1 MTEPD
6 TVTYPIGVQSAVY
19 STAFFNGTVQSM
31 ASTIVAL
38 LVVALIDK
46 NLALL
51 VGVILA
57 SRQFLTVSM
66 SVYAGSLMDNFGT
79 KRVIIFFGF
88 TGVLSALSYPA
99 VSLIF
104 GVEVGASLQNPG
116 VLFVLSIILVQM
128 VSGYSEGSSWI
139 GSQTLVGQLMKG
151 HPVYAGR
158 MTFVARIGGFLGPP
172 AIGYAWDFWGPWGG
186 FGFLAVWIAG
196 GMIAASFL
204 PDTREATRG
213 AQEEADAAHI
223 EKQVASGAT
232 PKKQS
237 TYGETLRLLLIP
249 AVAMVIM
256 VTVMRQTGSGVQSSF
271 YVVWLGEHVGI
282 DGSDIGW
289 LIGAANGASAVA
301 ALCTGPLLKRYSAHW
316 LLIVMVT
323 ISVVAIAITPLFGTN
338 FTSLLFMALLGGIC
352 VRGFA
357 QGLNLPLMMIILSNN
372 VAPHLQGRVTALRIS
387 FNRFGGLLVPP
398 GMGALAQ
405 FLTPETKEEATEAV
419 KGIAA
424 REGLADAF
432 YIVGI
437 AGVIAL
443 AAVALWVALSPSFKK
458 ANEPGV

>member
-1 MTEPD
+1 
-6 TVTYPIGVQSAVY
+6 
-19 STAFFNGTVQSM
+19 M

-51 VGVILA
+51 IGVILA
-57 SRQFLTVSM
+57 SRQFLTVTL
-66 SVYAGSLMDNFGT
+66 SVYSGTLMDNFGT
-79 KRVIIFFGF
+79 KRVIIAFGVA
-88 TGVLSALSYPA
+88 GVLSALAYPA
-99 VSLIF
+99 ISMVL

-116 VLFVLSIILVQM
+116 MALILAVIFVQM
-128 VSGYSEGSSWI
+128 ISGWSEATAWI

-158 MTFVARIGGFLGPP
+158 MTFVARLGGFLGPP

-186 FGFLAVWIAG
+186 FGFLAVWIVG

-204 PDTREATRG
+204 PDTRAAT
-213 AQEEADAAHI
+213 QESRDDA
-223 EKQVASGAT
+223 EKSEEPDAEDVT
-232 PKKQS
+232 PAKQS
-237 TYGETLRLLLIP
+237 NYGQTLRLLLIP

-271 YVVWLGEHVGI
+271 YVVWLSEHVGI
-282 DGSDIGW
+282 QGSTIGW
-289 LIGAANGASAVA
+289 LIGAANGASAIA
-301 ALCTGPLLKRYSAHW
+301 ALCTSPLMKRYSAHW
-316 LLIVMVT
+316 LLILMVT
-323 ISVVAIAITPLFGTN
+323 VSVIAIAVTPLFGTT
-338 FTSLLFMALLGGIC
+338 FSTLLFMALLGGIC

-357 QGLNLPLMMIILSNN
+357 QGLNLPLMMIILSRN

-398 GMGALAQ
+398 GMGALADM
-405 FLTPETKEEATEAV
+405 EIV
-419 KGIAA
+419 G
-424 REGLADAF
+424 GLANAF

-443 AAVALWVALSPSFKK
+443 GVLSLWVLFSPSFNK
-458 ANEPGV
+458 E

>member
-1 MTEPD
+1 MATEPNP
-6 TVTYPIGVQSAVY
+6 TYSISMQSAVY

-51 VGVILA
+51 IGVILA
-57 SRQFLTVSM
+57 SRQFLTVTL
-66 SVYAGSLMDNFGT
+66 SVYSGTLMDNFGT
-79 KRVIIFFGF
+79 KRVIIAFGVA
-88 TGVLSALSYPA
+88 GVLSALAYPA
-99 VSLIF
+99 ISMVL

-116 VLFVLSIILVQM
+116 MALILAVIFVQM
-128 VSGYSEGSSWI
+128 ISGWSEATAWI

-158 MTFVARIGGFLGPP
+158 MTFIARLGGFLGPP

-186 FGFLAVWIAG
+186 FGFLAVWIVG

-204 PDTREATRG
+204 PDTRAAT
-213 AQEEADAAHI
+213 QESRDDA
-223 EKQVASGAT
+223 EKSEEPDAEDVT
-232 PKKQS
+232 PVKQS
-237 TYGETLRLLLIP
+237 NYGQTLRLLLIP

-271 YVVWLGEHVGI
+271 YVVWLSEHVGI
-282 DGSDIGW
+282 QGSTIGW
-289 LIGAANGASAVA
+289 LIGAANGASAIA
-301 ALCTGPLLKRYSAHW
+301 ALCTSPLMKRYSAHW
-316 LLIVMVT
+316 LLILMVT
-323 ISVVAIAITPLFGTN
+323 VSVIAIAVTPLFGTT
-338 FTSLLFMALLGGIC
+338 FSTLLFMALLGGIC

-357 QGLNLPLMMIILSNN
+357 QGLNLPLMMIILSRN
-372 VAPHLQGRVTALRIS
+372 VAPHLQGRVTAQRIS

-398 GMGALAQ
+398 GMGALADM
-405 FLTPETKEEATEAV
+405 EIV
-419 KGIAA
+419 G
-424 REGLADAF
+424 GLANAF

-443 AAVALWVALSPSFKK
+443 GVLSLWVLFSPSFNK
-458 ANEPGV
+458 E

>member
-1 MTEPD
+1 MATEQHP
-6 TVTYPIGVQSAVY
+6 TYSISMQSAVY

-51 VGVILA
+51 IGVILA
-57 SRQFLTVSM
+57 SRQFLTVTL
-66 SVYAGSLMDNFGT
+66 SVYSGTLMDNFGT
-79 KRVIIFFGF
+79 KRVIIAFGVA
-88 TGVLSALSYPA
+88 GVLSALAYPA
-99 VSLIF
+99 ISMVL

-116 VLFVLSIILVQM
+116 IALILAVIFVQM
-128 VSGYSEGSSWI
+128 ISGWSEATAWI

-158 MTFVARIGGFLGPP
+158 MTFVARLGGFLGPP

-186 FGFLAVWIAG
+186 FGFLAMWIVG

-204 PDTREATRG
+204 PDTRAATQGSRDD
-213 AQEEADAAHI
+213 AEKSEEPAA
-223 EKQVASGAT
+223 EDVT
-232 PKKQS
+232 PAKQS
-237 TYGETLRLLLIP
+237 NYGQTLRLLLIP

-271 YVVWLGEHVGI
+271 YVVWLSEHVGI
-282 DGSDIGW
+282 QGSTIGW
-289 LIGAANGASAVA
+289 LIGAANGASAIA
-301 ALCTGPLLKRYSAHW
+301 ALCTSPLMKRYSAHW
-316 LLIVMVT
+316 LLILMVT
-323 ISVVAIAITPLFGTN
+323 VSVIAIAVTPLFGTT
-338 FTSLLFMALLGGIC
+338 FSTLLFMALLGGIC

-357 QGLNLPLMMIILSNN
+357 QGLNLPLMMIILSRN

-398 GMGALAQ
+398 GMGALADM
-405 FLTPETKEEATEAV
+405 EIV
-419 KGIAA
+419 G
-424 REGLADAF
+424 GLANAF

-437 AGVIAL
+437 GGVIAL
-443 AAVALWVALSPSFKK
+443 GALSLWVLFSPSFKK
-458 ANEPGV
+458 E

>member
-1 MTEPD
+1 MATEPNP
-6 TVTYPIGVQSAVY
+6 TYSISMQSAVY

-51 VGVILA
+51 IGVILA
-57 SRQFLTVSM
+57 SRQFLTVTL
-66 SVYAGSLMDNFGT
+66 SVYSGTLMDNFGT
-79 KRVIIFFGF
+79 KRVIIAFGVA
-88 TGVLSALSYPA
+88 GVLSALAYPA
-99 VSLIF
+99 ISMVL

-116 VLFVLSIILVQM
+116 MALILAVIFVQM
-128 VSGYSEGSSWI
+128 ISGWSEATAWI

-158 MTFVARIGGFLGPP
+158 MTFVARLGGFLGPP

-186 FGFLAVWIAG
+186 FGFLAVWIVG

-204 PDTREATRG
+204 PDTRVAT
-213 AQEEADAAHI
+213 QESRDDA
-223 EKQVASGAT
+223 EKSEEPDAEDVT
-232 PKKQS
+232 PVKQS
-237 TYGETLRLLLIP
+237 NYGQTLRLLLIP

-271 YVVWLGEHVGI
+271 YVVWLSEHVGI
-282 DGSDIGW
+282 QGSTIGW
-289 LIGAANGASAVA
+289 LIGAANGASAIA
-301 ALCTGPLLKRYSAHW
+301 ALCTSPLMKRYSAHW
-316 LLIVMVT
+316 LLILMVT
-323 ISVVAIAITPLFGTN
+323 VSVIAIAVTPLFGTT
-338 FTSLLFMALLGGIC
+338 FSTLLFMALLGGIC

-357 QGLNLPLMMIILSNN
+357 QGLNLPLMMIILSRN

-398 GMGALAQ
+398 GMGALADM
-405 FLTPETKEEATEAV
+405 EIV
-419 KGIAA
+419 G
-424 REGLADAF
+424 GLANAF

-443 AAVALWVALSPSFKK
+443 GVLSLWVLFSPSFNK
-458 ANEPGV
+458 E

>member
-1 MTEPD
+1 MATEPNP
-6 TVTYPIGVQSAVY
+6 TYSISMQSAVY

-51 VGVILA
+51 IGVILA
-57 SRQFLTVSM
+57 SRQFLTVTL
-66 SVYAGSLMDNFGT
+66 SVYSGTLMDNFGT
-79 KRVIIFFGF
+79 KRVIIAFGVA
-88 TGVLSALSYPA
+88 GVLSALAYPA
-99 VSLIF
+99 ISMVL

-116 VLFVLSIILVQM
+116 MALILAVIFVQM
-128 VSGYSEGSSWI
+128 ISGWSEATAWI

-158 MTFVARIGGFLGPP
+158 MTFVARLGGFLGPP

-186 FGFLAVWIAG
+186 FGFLAVWIVG

-204 PDTREATRG
+204 PDTRVAT
-213 AQEEADAAHI
+213 QESRDDA
-223 EKQVASGAT
+223 EKSEEPDAEDVT
-232 PKKQS
+232 PAKQS
-237 TYGETLRLLLIP
+237 NYGQTLRLLLIP

-271 YVVWLGEHVGI
+271 YVVWLSEHVGI
-282 DGSDIGW
+282 QGSTIGW
-289 LIGAANGASAVA
+289 LIGAANGASAIA
-301 ALCTGPLLKRYSAHW
+301 ALCTSPLMKRYSAHW
-316 LLIVMVT
+316 LLILMVT
-323 ISVVAIAITPLFGTN
+323 VSVIAIAVTPLFGTT
-338 FTSLLFMALLGGIC
+338 FSTLLFMALLGGIC

-357 QGLNLPLMMIILSNN
+357 QGLNLPLMMIILSRN

-398 GMGALAQ
+398 GMGALADM
-405 FLTPETKEEATEAV
+405 EIV
-419 KGIAA
+419 G
-424 REGLADAF
+424 GLANAF

-443 AAVALWVALSPSFKK
+443 GVLSLWVLFSPSFNKK
-458 ANEPGV
+458 

>member
-1 MTEPD
+1 MNDET
-6 TVTYPIGVQSAVY
+6 TKRFSWGLQGAVY

-38 LVVALIDK
+38 LVVSLIDK

-51 VGVILA
+51 VGVVLA

-79 KRVIIFFGF
+79 RRVIIAFGF
-88 TGVLSALSYPA
+88 AGVAAALAYPTLSIL
-99 VSLIF
+99 F
-104 GVEVGASLQNPG
+104 GVELGASTSDPG
-116 VLFVLSIILVQM
+116 LFFVLAIILVQM
-128 VSGYSEGSSWI
+128 VSGYAEGTSWI

-172 AIGYAWDFWGPWGG
+172 AIGYAWDFGGAWGG
-186 FGFLAVWIAG
+186 FGFLAAWIAG

-204 PDTREATRG
+204 PDTRAATQDSRDRADSERAQDAATR
-213 AQEEADAAHI
+213 AD
-223 EKQVASGAT
+223 T

-249 AVAMVIM
+249 AVAMVVM

-282 DGSDIGW
+282 SGSTIGW
-289 LIGAANGASAVA
+289 LVGAANAASAVA
-301 ALCTGPLLKRYSAHW
+301 ALCVGPLLRKYPAHW
-316 LLIVMVT
+316 LLILMVT

-338 FTSLLFMALLGGIC
+338 FTTLLFLALLGGIC

-357 QGLNLPLMMIILSNN
+357 QGLNLPLMMIILSKN
-372 VAPHLQGRVTALRIS
+372 VASHLQGRVTALRIS

-398 GMGALAQ
+398 GMGALAD
-405 FLTPETKEEATEAV
+405 LEAV
-419 KGIAA
+419 G
-424 REGLADAF
+424 GLANAF
-432 YIVGI
+432 YIVGA
-437 AGVIAL
+437 AGVVALGLL
-443 AAVALWVALSPSFKK
+443 AAWVACSPSFRN
-458 ANEPGV
+458 AD

>member
-1 MTEPD
+1 MATEPNP
-6 TVTYPIGVQSAVY
+6 TYSISMQSAVY

-51 VGVILA
+51 IGVILA
-57 SRQFLTVSM
+57 SRQFLTVTL
-66 SVYAGSLMDNFGT
+66 SVYSGTLMDNFGT
-79 KRVIIFFGF
+79 KRVIIAFGVA
-88 TGVLSALSYPA
+88 GVLSALAYPA
-99 VSLIF
+99 ISMVL

-116 VLFVLSIILVQM
+116 MALILAVIFVQM
-128 VSGYSEGSSWI
+128 ISGWSEATAWI

-158 MTFVARIGGFLGPP
+158 MTFVARLGGFLGPP

-186 FGFLAVWIAG
+186 FGFLAVWIVG

-204 PDTREATRG
+204 PDTRAAT
-213 AQEEADAAHI
+213 QESRDDA
-223 EKQVASGAT
+223 EKSEEPDAEDVT
-232 PKKQS
+232 PAKQS
-237 TYGETLRLLLIP
+237 NYGQTLRLLLIP

-271 YVVWLGEHVGI
+271 YVVWLSEHVGI
-282 DGSDIGW
+282 QGSTIGW
-289 LIGAANGASAVA
+289 LIGAANGASAIA
-301 ALCTGPLLKRYSAHW
+301 ALCTSPLMKRYSAHW
-316 LLIVMVT
+316 LLILMVT
-323 ISVVAIAITPLFGTN
+323 VSVIAIAVTPLFGTT
-338 FTSLLFMALLGGIC
+338 FSTLLFMALLGGIC

-357 QGLNLPLMMIILSNN
+357 QGLNLPLMMIILSRN

-398 GMGALAQ
+398 GMGALADM
-405 FLTPETKEEATEAV
+405 EIV
-419 KGIAA
+419 G
-424 REGLADAF
+424 GLANAF

-443 AAVALWVALSPSFKK
+443 GVLSLWVLFSPSFNK
-458 ANEPGV
+458 E

>member
-1 MTEPD
+1 MATEQHP
-6 TVTYPIGVQSAVY
+6 TYSVSMQSAVY

-51 VGVILA
+51 IGVILA
-57 SRQFLTVSM
+57 SRQFLTVTL
-66 SVYAGSLMDNFGT
+66 SVYSGTLMDNFGT
-79 KRVIIFFGF
+79 KRVIIAFGVA
-88 TGVLSALSYPA
+88 GVLSALAYPA
-99 VSLIF
+99 ISMVL

-116 VLFVLSIILVQM
+116 IALILAIIFVQM
-128 VSGYSEGSSWI
+128 ISGWSEATAWI

-158 MTFVARIGGFLGPP
+158 MTFVARLGGFLGPP

-186 FGFLAVWIAG
+186 FGFLALWIVG

-204 PDTREATRG
+204 PDTRAATQGSRDD
-213 AQEEADAAHI
+213 AEKSEEPSSED
-223 EKQVASGAT
+223 VT
-232 PKKQS
+232 PAKQS
-237 TYGETLRLLLIP
+237 NYGQTLRLLMIP

-271 YVVWLGEHVGI
+271 YVVWLSEHVGI
-282 DGSDIGW
+282 QGSTIGW
-289 LIGAANGASAVA
+289 LIGAANGASAIA
-301 ALCTGPLLKRYSAHW
+301 ALCTSPLMKRYSAHW
-316 LLIVMVT
+316 LLILMVT
-323 ISVVAIAITPLFGTN
+323 VSVIAIAVTPLFGTT
-338 FTSLLFMALLGGIC
+338 FSTLLFMALLGGIC

-357 QGLNLPLMMIILSNN
+357 QGLNLPLMMIILSRN

-398 GMGALAQ
+398 GMGALADM
-405 FLTPETKEEATEAV
+405 EMV
-419 KGIAA
+419 G
-424 REGLADAF
+424 GLANAF

-437 AGVIAL
+437 GGVIAL
-443 AAVALWVALSPSFKK
+443 GALSLWVLFSPSFKK
-458 ANEPGV
+458 E

>member
-1 MTEPD
+1 MATEPNP
-6 TVTYPIGVQSAVY
+6 TYSISMQSAVY

-51 VGVILA
+51 IGVILA
-57 SRQFLTVSM
+57 SRQFLTVTL
-66 SVYAGSLMDNFGT
+66 SVYSGTLMDNFGT
-79 KRVIIFFGF
+79 KRVIIAFGVA
-88 TGVLSALSYPA
+88 GVLSALAYPA
-99 VSLIF
+99 ISMVL

-116 VLFVLSIILVQM
+116 MALILAVIFVQM
-128 VSGYSEGSSWI
+128 ISGWSEATAWI

-158 MTFVARIGGFLGPP
+158 MTFVARLGGFLGPP

-186 FGFLAVWIAG
+186 FGFLAVWIVG

-204 PDTREATRG
+204 PDTRAAT
-213 AQEEADAAHI
+213 QESRDDA
-223 EKQVASGAT
+223 EKSEEPDTEDVT
-232 PKKQS
+232 PVKQS
-237 TYGETLRLLLIP
+237 NYGQTLRLLLIP

-271 YVVWLGEHVGI
+271 YVVWLSEHVGI
-282 DGSDIGW
+282 QGSTIGW
-289 LIGAANGASAVA
+289 LIGAANGASAIA
-301 ALCTGPLLKRYSAHW
+301 ALCTSPLMKRYSAHW
-316 LLIVMVT
+316 LLILMVT
-323 ISVVAIAITPLFGTN
+323 VSVIAIAVTPLFGTT
-338 FTSLLFMALLGGIC
+338 FSTLLFMALLGGIC

-357 QGLNLPLMMIILSNN
+357 QGLNLPLMMIILSRN

-398 GMGALAQ
+398 GMGALADM
-405 FLTPETKEEATEAV
+405 EIV
-419 KGIAA
+419 G
-424 REGLADAF
+424 GLANAF

-443 AAVALWVALSPSFKK
+443 GVLSLWVLFSPSFNK
-458 ANEPGV
+458 E

>member
-1 MTEPD
+1 MATEPNP
-6 TVTYPIGVQSAVY
+6 TYSISMQSAVY

-51 VGVILA
+51 IGVILA
-57 SRQFLTVSM
+57 SRQFLTVTL
-66 SVYAGSLMDNFGT
+66 SVYSGTLMDNFGT
-79 KRVIIFFGF
+79 KRVIIAFGVA
-88 TGVLSALSYPA
+88 GVLSALAYPA
-99 VSLIF
+99 ISMVL

-116 VLFVLSIILVQM
+116 MALILAVIFVQM
-128 VSGYSEGSSWI
+128 ISGWSEATAWI

-158 MTFVARIGGFLGPP
+158 MTFVARLGGFLGPP

-186 FGFLAVWIAG
+186 FGFLAVWIVG

-204 PDTREATRG
+204 PDTRAATQGSRDD
-213 AQEEADAAHI
+213 AEKSEEPDA
-223 EKQVASGAT
+223 EDVT
-232 PKKQS
+232 PAKQS
-237 TYGETLRLLLIP
+237 NYGQTLRLLLIP

-256 VTVMRQTGSGVQSSF
+256 LTVMRQTGSGVQSSF
-271 YVVWLGEHVGI
+271 YVVWLSEHVGI
-282 DGSDIGW
+282 QGSTIGW
-289 LIGAANGASAVA
+289 LIGAANGASAIA
-301 ALCTGPLLKRYSAHW
+301 ALCTSPLMKRYSAHW
-316 LLIVMVT
+316 LLILMVT
-323 ISVVAIAITPLFGTN
+323 VSVIAIAVTPLFGTT
-338 FTSLLFMALLGGIC
+338 FSTLLFMALLGGIC

-357 QGLNLPLMMIILSNN
+357 QGLNLPLMMIILSRN

-398 GMGALAQ
+398 GMGALADM
-405 FLTPETKEEATEAV
+405 EIV
-419 KGIAA
+419 G
-424 REGLADAF
+424 GLANAF

-443 AAVALWVALSPSFKK
+443 GVLSLWVLFSPNFNK
-458 ANEPGV
+458 E

>member
-1 MTEPD
+1 MATEPNP
-6 TVTYPIGVQSAVY
+6 TYSISMQSAVY

-51 VGVILA
+51 IGVILA
-57 SRQFLTVSM
+57 SRQFLTVTL
-66 SVYAGSLMDNFGT
+66 SVYSGTLMDNFGT
-79 KRVIIFFGF
+79 KRGIIAFGVA
-88 TGVLSALSYPA
+88 GVLSALAYPA
-99 VSLIF
+99 ISMVL

-116 VLFVLSIILVQM
+116 MALILAVIFVQM
-128 VSGYSEGSSWI
+128 ISGWSEATAWI

-158 MTFVARIGGFLGPP
+158 MTFVARLGGFLGPP

-186 FGFLAVWIAG
+186 FGFLAVWIVG

-204 PDTREATRG
+204 PDTRAAT
-213 AQEEADAAHI
+213 QESRDDA
-223 EKQVASGAT
+223 EKSEEPDAEDVT
-232 PKKQS
+232 PVKQS
-237 TYGETLRLLLIP
+237 NYGQTLRLLLIP

-271 YVVWLGEHVGI
+271 YVVWLSEHVGI
-282 DGSDIGW
+282 QGSTIGW
-289 LIGAANGASAVA
+289 LIGAANGASAIA
-301 ALCTGPLLKRYSAHW
+301 ALCTSPLMKRYSAHW
-316 LLIVMVT
+316 LLILMVT
-323 ISVVAIAITPLFGTN
+323 VSVIAIAVTPLFGTT
-338 FTSLLFMALLGGIC
+338 FSTLLFMALLGGIC

-357 QGLNLPLMMIILSNN
+357 QGLNLPLMMIILSRN

-398 GMGALAQ
+398 GMGALADM
-405 FLTPETKEEATEAV
+405 EIV
-419 KGIAA
+419 G
-424 REGLADAF
+424 GLANAF

-443 AAVALWVALSPSFKK
+443 GVLSLWVLFSPSFNK
-458 ANEPGV
+458 E

>member
-1 MTEPD
+1 MATEQHP
-6 TVTYPIGVQSAVY
+6 TYSISIQSAVY

-57 SRQFLTVSM
+57 SRQFLTVTM
-66 SVYAGSLMDNFGT
+66 SVYSGTLMDNFGT
-79 KRVIIFFGF
+79 KRVIIAFGVA
-88 TGVLSALSYPA
+88 GVLSALAYPS
-99 VSLIF
+99 VSMIF
-104 GVEVGASLQNPG
+104 GIPIGASLQNPG
-116 VLFVLSIILVQM
+116 IALILSIIFIQM
-128 VSGYSEGSSWI
+128 ISGWSEATAWI

-186 FGFLAVWIAG
+186 FGFLAVWVMG

-204 PDTREATRG
+204 PDTRAATQASRD
-213 AQEEADAAHI
+213 EETESKESSS
-223 EKQVASGAT
+223 EKET
-232 PKKQS
+232 PEKQS
-237 TYGETLRLLLIP
+237 TYGQTLRLLLIP

-271 YVVWLGEHVGI
+271 YVVWLSEHVGI
-282 DGSDIGW
+282 QGSTIGW
-289 LIGAANGASAVA
+289 LIGAANGASAIA
-301 ALCTGPLLKRYSAHW
+301 ALCTGPLMKRYQAHW
-316 LLIVMVT
+316 VLILMVT
-323 ISVVAIAITPLFGTN
+323 ISVVAIAITPMFGTT
-338 FTSLLFMALLGGIC
+338 FSTLLFMALLGGIC

-357 QGLNLPLMMIILSNN
+357 QGLNLPLMMIILSRN

-398 GMGALAQ
+398 GMGALADMD
-405 FLTPETKEEATEAV
+405 AV
-419 KGIAA
+419 G
-424 REGLADAF
+424 GLANAF

-437 AGVIAL
+437 AGV
-443 AAVALWVALSPSFKK
+443 VALGALSLWVLFSPSFKK
-458 ANEPGV
+458 G